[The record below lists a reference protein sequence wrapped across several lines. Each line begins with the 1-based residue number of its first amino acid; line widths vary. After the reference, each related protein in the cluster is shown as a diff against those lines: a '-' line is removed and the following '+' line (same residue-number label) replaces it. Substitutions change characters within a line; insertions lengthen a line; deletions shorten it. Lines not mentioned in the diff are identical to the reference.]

1 MAMPKK
7 IEMEIVSLLYA
18 DARELDWEHLTD
30 TEKNINYN
38 RWAED
43 PRFTDRLSLWIKTP
57 LERRVWIK
65 DGPMKE
71 YARARNGVGKY
82 AAVLD
87 GPSAEVSDHV
97 RMALGA
103 GWRIDPSTLQIKP
116 LRVLARRANETVRFA
131 WAPAK
136 DFKHLVWAAIKAQA
150 YGDSDPWVLCVVSS
164 FEKPIKREDRLI
176 HEKIGERCG
185 LRVVHITSRE

>member
-1 MAMPKK
+1 MAMPK
-7 IEMEIVSLLYA
+7 EVELDIVRFLYA
-18 DARELDWEHLTD
+18 DARELDWDHLTD
-30 TEKNINYN
+30 TEKSASYDQ
-38 RWAED
+38 WAQD

-57 LERRVWIK
+57 QERRVWIK

-82 AAVLD
+82 AAILD
-87 GPSAEVSDHV
+87 SPTAEVRDHV

-103 GWRIDPSTLQIKP
+103 GWEVDPNTLQIKP
-116 LRVLARRANETVRFA
+116 LRVLARRADETIRFA

-136 DFKHLVWAAIKAQA
+136 DFKHLVWAALKAEA
-150 YGDSDPWVLCVVSS
+150 YGDSDPWILCVVSS
-164 FEKPIKREDRLI
+164 FAKPIKREDRLF

-185 LRVVHITSRE
+185 LRVAHITSHE